1 MLPSSDGGA
10 QCSAAARISPS
21 FHMLMFFLEPGNSNG
36 VQILVVNRS
45 NIAASTAR
53 VWCESCVHLVQPIGV
68 SVRLQGGLRDVRSFQ
83 VLFAQPLVRARRG
96 FC

>member
-1 MLPSSDGGA
+1 MQCGCTHLPILSHADV
-10 QCSAAARISPS
+10 
-21 FHMLMFFLEPGNSNG
+21 LPGNSNG
-36 VQILVVNRS
+36 VQILIVNRS